1 MLTESA
7 QLAPGPRRGWGERT
21 WHLGALAVVYH
32 RGVFAINAIH
42 TLAFAGVVLFAGY
55 AIRRRIGWLARLN
68 IPAPVVGGLIVS
80 LVMTIGHLRG
90 QEPFAFDTTLRD
102 PLMIAFFTSV
112 GFGASFGLLKRG
124 GPLVVLFLAASS
136 AFTILQN
143 VLGVIT
149 ARLLGQPP
157 LFGVLAGSVTLA
169 GGPAT
174 GLAFAP
180 LFEQA
185 GVSGAETIAVAAAM
199 AGIVSGGLIG
209 GPVGTWL
216 IERRVH
222 RHPAPTTQPAT
233 VAQHVVEAA
242 LPGAAHAPI
251 GEDREAY
258 ALMKATALLLFAMW
272 VGAAISDW
280 LTVQG
285 VVLPRYIGA
294 MLAAIVLRNVDEL
307 TGWLGISQATIDDLG
322 TVALAFFIVI
332 ALMTLKLWQLAG
344 LAVPLAVL
352 LVVQI
357 AFVALLAPPLIFRLM
372 GRDYDA
378 AVMSSGFIGFMLG
391 TTANAM
397 ANMEA
402 LTERYGVAP
411 RAFLVVPMVGAFFID
426 VVNNVVITTFLNI
439 YR

>member
-1 MLTESA
+1 MLVWMQGHA
-7 QLAPGPRRGWGERT
+7 QGLPR
-21 WHLGALAVVYH
+21 AVVYH
-32 RGVFAINAIH
+32 RRVFAINALH

-80 LVMTIGHLRG
+80 VVMTIGHVRG

-112 GFGASFGLLKRG
+112 GFGASFGLLRRG
-124 GPLVVLFLAASS
+124 GPLVLLFLAASS
-136 AFTILQN
+136 VFTVLQN
-143 VLGVIT
+143 VLGVMAAT
-149 ARLLGQPP
+149 LLGQPP

-180 LFEQA
+180 FFEKA
-185 GVSGAETIAVAAAM
+185 GVGGAETIAVAAAM

-216 IERRVH
+216 IERRLR
-222 RHPAPTTQPAT
+222 RHASPGANEREAP
-233 VAQHVVEAA
+233 VAQHVVESA
-242 LPGAAHAPI
+242 LPGSLTAPG

-272 VGAAISDW
+272 VGSGISDW
-280 LTVQG
+280 LTAQG
-285 VVLPRYIGA
+285 IVLPRYIGA

-307 TGWLGISQATIDDLG
+307 TGWLGIAQATIDDLG
-322 TVALAFFIVI
+322 TVSLAFFIVI

-344 LAVPLAVL
+344 LALPLALL

-357 AFVALLAPPLIFRLM
+357 VFVAVLAPPIIFRLM

-402 LTERYGVAP
+402 LVERYGPAP

-426 VVNNVVITTFLNI
+426 VVNNVVITAFLNI